1 MRQGKR
7 NGWLANG
14 SSYGMA
20 SEGCLCCEYRTQGRP
35 ASSDLTIICRM
46 NNYEHTGSS
55 AGKHAAQRP
64 DLERVQLNAAESPYP
79 TAPRNV
85 REEQRAQAQRQRAAA
100 VAEQAA
106 QSAATAQ
113 AALGQQPTQAIPGQ
127 QPTEAIPGPRR
138 GKHGRARNA
147 QQVRNGWD
155 AQQTQ
160 TIPGQQ
166 PTQAIPGQQPTE
178 AMPRGKH
185 GKRSRNGKPRKKSF
199 VTRKVE
205 AWCSRVLGAVSGD
218 GLAEQ
223 EAEYASGRTTRDYVW
238 NTVGV
243 GLWGM
248 VFPVLTIVVTQLA
261 GAEQAGMF
269 SLAFVTA
276 LLLMFVGNYG
286 VRNFQASDLDE
297 EYSFADYQ
305 ANRVLTVVIM
315 LVAGITYC
323 KFRGYTDQ
331 MWLMSLGVYLY
342 KAVDALADVYEGRL
356 QQVDKLYLAGISQ
369 AFRSAAALI
378 GFSLALLITRN
389 VGVSSIVMAV
399 IAALTFVVFT
409 FPLAQLETPKS
420 RSANAK
426 RVIGLLKQCFPLFV
440 ALFMYNLI
448 DNKPKCVMEGA
459 LSYDNQLYYNAL
471 YFPAHAILLTSGF
484 IYKPML
490 LKMANAWADPAKR
503 KKFDLIIV
511 VMFVIIVAI
520 TVVMAGAMSW
530 FGLAIMSFLYGIDF
544 EQYRGLCFV
553 MLAAGGVT
561 AGIEF
566 LYQVITVLRRQRAVT
581 KLYLITFGFSLFVPV
596 LLVIFAGLPGAV
608 IGYLIVMCILLVLL
622 VSEYASIR
630 MDLHRKLTGKAAP
643 DAEMPRAARTAAMAP
658 VQVAGAQAVGVQ
670 AVAAGV
676 PQAVAATQAQ
686 VQQAA
691 AAPQAGAPAEA
702 NVAVRGAH
710 APKTPMANAPS
721 EAAAA
726 GNPTPDRSTAAGNA
740 NRQASAPA
748 RLFVPEV
755 YDTAPIS
762 WTAGGTVGIAQPE
775 PEAPEPADEESKGS
789 NA

>member
-1 MRQGKR
+1 
-7 NGWLANG
+7 
-14 SSYGMA
+14 
-20 SEGCLCCEYRTQGRP
+20 
-35 ASSDLTIICRM
+35 M
-46 NNYEHTGSS
+46 NNYEHTESS

-127 QPTEAIPGPRR
+127 QPTEAIPGPRS

-426 RVIGLLKQCFPLFV
+426 RVIALLKQCFPLFV

-448 DNKPKCVMEGA
+448 DNMPKFVMEGA

-520 TVVMAGAMSW
+520 TVVVAGAMSW

-596 LLVIFAGLPGAV
+596 LLVNFTGLPGAV

-658 VQVAGAQAVGVQ
+658 VQVAGASAQSAAVGM
-670 AVAAGV
+670 

-691 AAPQAGAPAEA
+691 AAPQAGAPDAA
-702 NVAVRGAH
+702 SVAVRGAH
-710 APKTPMANAPS
+710 APKAPMANAPS

-775 PEAPEPADEESKGS
+775 PEAPEPAGGEGKGS

>member
-1 MRQGKR
+1 
-7 NGWLANG
+7 
-14 SSYGMA
+14 
-20 SEGCLCCEYRTQGRP
+20 
-35 ASSDLTIICRM
+35 M

-106 QSAATAQ
+106 QSAATTKAIP
-113 AALGQQPTQAIPGQ
+113 GQQSTQAIPGQ
-127 QPTEAIPGPRR
+127 QPTEAIPGARR

-147 QQVRNGWD
+147 QQVRNGRD

-160 TIPGQQ
+160 AVYGQQ
-166 PTQAIPGQQPTE
+166 PTQAIPGQQPTAAMPGCQPTE

-185 GKRSRNGKPRKKSF
+185 GKRSRNGKPRRKSF

-243 GLWGM
+243 GL

-342 KAVDALADVYEGRL
+342 KAIDALADVYEGRL

-426 RVIGLLKQCFPLFV
+426 RVIALLKQCFPLFV

-448 DNKPKCVMEGA
+448 DNMPKFVMEGA

-511 VMFVIIVAI
+511 VMFVIIVGI
-520 TVVMAGAMSW
+520 TVVVAGAMSW

-596 LLVIFAGLPGAV
+596 LLVNFTGLPGAV

-658 VQVAGAQAVGVQ
+658 VQVAGAQAAGVQ
-670 AVAAGV
+670 AVTASV

-686 VQQAA
+686 RATAQQAE
-691 AAPQAGAPAEA
+691 APAEA
-702 NVAVRGAH
+702 NAAARGAH
-710 APKTPMANAPS
+710 APKAPVAES
-721 EAAAA
+721 
-726 GNPTPDRSTAAGNA
+726 PTPDRNVAGGDG
-740 NRQASAPA
+740 NRQVSAPA

-762 WTAGGTVGIAQPE
+762 WTAGGTVGIARPE
-775 PEAPEPADEESKGS
+775 PEAPESGDEGEGD
-789 NA
+789 NG

>member
-1 MRQGKR
+1 
-7 NGWLANG
+7 
-14 SSYGMA
+14 
-20 SEGCLCCEYRTQGRP
+20 
-35 ASSDLTIICRM
+35 M
-46 NNYEHTGSS
+46 NNYEHTDSS

-100 VAEQAA
+100 MAEQAA
-106 QSAATAQ
+106 QSAATTQ
-113 AALGQQPTQAIPGQ
+113 AIPGQQQTQAIPGQQPTQAIPGQ
-127 QPTEAIPGPRR
+127 QPTEAIPGARR
-138 GKHGRARNA
+138 GRHGRARNA

-160 TIPGQQ
+160 AVYGQQ
-166 PTQAIPGQQPTE
+166 PTQAIPGQQPTAAMPGCQPTE

-185 GKRSRNGKPRKKSF
+185 GKRSRNGRPRKKSF

-297 EYSFADYQ
+297 KYSFADYQ

-315 LVAGITYC
+315 VVAGITYC

-426 RVIGLLKQCFPLFV
+426 RVIALLKQCFPLFV

-448 DNKPKCVMEGA
+448 DNMPKFVMEGA

-511 VMFVIIVAI
+511 VMLVIIVAI
-520 TVVMAGAMSW
+520 TVVVAGAMSW

-596 LLVIFAGLPGAV
+596 LLVNFTGLPGAV

-658 VQVAGAQAVGVQ
+658 VQVAGAGAQAAGVQ
-670 AVAAGV
+670 AVAASV

-686 VQQAA
+686 RATAQQAP
-691 AAPQAGAPAEA
+691 AAPQAQQAEAPAEA
-702 NVAVRGAH
+702 NAAARGAH
-710 APKTPMANAPS
+710 APKEPMANAPV
-721 EAAAA
+721 EASADV
-726 GNPTPDRSTAAGNA
+726 NPTPDRSTAAGDA
-740 NRQASAPA
+740 DRQASAPA
-748 RLFVPEV
+748 RLFVPDV

-775 PEAPEPADEESKGS
+775 PEAPEPAGEKGEDD
-789 NA
+789 NG

>member
-1 MRQGKR
+1 
-7 NGWLANG
+7 
-14 SSYGMA
+14 
-20 SEGCLCCEYRTQGRP
+20 
-35 ASSDLTIICRM
+35 M

-85 REEQRAQAQRQRAAA
+85 REEQRTAAQRQRAAA
-100 VAEQAA
+100 VAEQAS
-106 QSAATAQ
+106 QSAATTQ
-113 AALGQQPTQAIPGQ
+113 AIPGQQQTQAIPGQQPTQAIPGQ
-127 QPTEAIPGPRR
+127 QPTEAIGGARR

-147 QQVRNGWD
+147 QQVRNNWD
-155 AQQTQ
+155 AQPTQ
-160 TIPGQQ
+160 AVYGQQ
-166 PTQAIPGQQPTE
+166 PTAAMPGAQATE

-448 DNKPKCVMEGA
+448 DNMPKFVMEGA

-520 TVVMAGAMSW
+520 TVVVAGAMGW
-530 FGLAIMSFLYGIDF
+530 FGLTIMSFLYGIDF

-581 KLYLITFGFSLFVPV
+581 KLYLITFGLSLFVPV
-596 LLVIFAGLPGAV
+596 LLVNFTGLPGAV

-643 DAEMPRAARTAAMAP
+643 DAEMPRAARTGSMAP
-658 VQVAGAQAVGVQ
+658 VQVAGAQAAGVQ

-676 PQAVAATQAQ
+676 QAVAATQAQ

-691 AAPQAGAPAEA
+691 AAQAAQATVVQQA
-702 NVAVRGAH
+702 DIAVRGAH
-710 APKTPMANAPS
+710 APKAPT
-721 EAAAA
+721 E
-726 GNPTPDRSTAAGNA
+726 N
-740 NRQASAPA
+740 
-748 RLFVPEV
+748 
-755 YDTAPIS
+755 APIS

-775 PEAPEPADEESKGS
+775 PETPESGSGSEDERD

>member
-1 MRQGKR
+1 
-7 NGWLANG
+7 
-14 SSYGMA
+14 
-20 SEGCLCCEYRTQGRP
+20 
-35 ASSDLTIICRM
+35 M
-46 NNYEHTGSS
+46 NDYEHTGSS

-64 DLERVQLNAAESPYP
+64 DLERVQLNATESPYP

-100 VAEQAA
+100 VAKQAS
-106 QSAATAQ
+106 QSAATTQ
-113 AALGQQPTQAIPGQ
+113 AIPRQQQTQAIPGQQPTQAIPGQ
-127 QPTEAIPGPRR
+127 QPTEAIGGARR

-147 QQVRNGWD
+147 QQVRNNWD

-160 TIPGQQ
+160 AVHGQQ
-166 PTQAIPGQQPTE
+166 PTQAIPGQQPTVAMPGGQATE

-238 NTVGV
+238 NTIGV

-399 IAALTFVVFT
+399 IAAVTFVVFT

-426 RVIGLLKQCFPLFV
+426 RVIALLKQCFPLFV

-448 DNKPKCVMEGA
+448 DNMPKFVMEGA

-520 TVVMAGAMSW
+520 TVVVAGAMSW

-596 LLVIFAGLPGAV
+596 LLVNFTGLPGAV

-643 DAEMPRAARTAAMAP
+643 DAEMPRAARTGAMAP
-658 VQVAGAQAVGVQ
+658 MQVAGMGAQAV
-670 AVAAGV
+670 AAAGV
-676 PQAVAATQAQ
+676 APQAAGAPMQAQTMAGSAVPQAAGMPMQAPAAQQATAAQ
-686 VQQAA
+686 VQRA
-691 AAPQAGAPAEA
+691 AAPTA
-702 NVAVRGAH
+702 N
-710 APKTPMANAPS
+710 
-721 EAAAA
+721 
-726 GNPTPDRSTAAGNA
+726 
-740 NRQASAPA
+740 
-748 RLFVPEV
+748 
-755 YDTAPIS
+755 APIS
-762 WTAGGTVGIAQPE
+762 WSAGGTVGIAQPE
-775 PEAPEPADEESKGS
+775 PEMPESGSGSENESD

>member
-1 MRQGKR
+1 
-7 NGWLANG
+7 
-14 SSYGMA
+14 
-20 SEGCLCCEYRTQGRP
+20 
-35 ASSDLTIICRM
+35 M
-46 NNYEHTGSS
+46 NNYEHIGSS

-127 QPTEAIPGPRR
+127 QPTAAMPG
-138 GKHGRARNA
+138 G
-147 QQVRNGWD
+147 
-155 AQQTQ
+155 
-160 TIPGQQ
+160 
-166 PTQAIPGQQPTE
+166 QPTE

-448 DNKPKCVMEGA
+448 DNMPKFVMEGA

-596 LLVIFAGLPGAV
+596 LLVSFTGLPGAV

-658 VQVAGAQAVGVQ
+658 VQVAGAQA
-670 AVAAGV
+670 AGV
-676 PQAVAATQAQ
+676 QAVAATQAQ

-691 AAPQAGAPAEA
+691 AAQAAQATVVQQA
-702 NVAVRGAH
+702 NIAVRGAH
-710 APKTPMANAPS
+710 APKAPLANAPV

>member
-1 MRQGKR
+1 
-7 NGWLANG
+7 
-14 SSYGMA
+14 
-20 SEGCLCCEYRTQGRP
+20 
-35 ASSDLTIICRM
+35 M

-55 AGKHAAQRP
+55 TGKHAAQRP

-85 REEQRAQAQRQRAAA
+85 REEQRAAAQRERAAA

-138 GKHGRARNA
+138 GKHSRAHNA

-155 AQQTQ
+155 ARQTQ
-160 TIPGQQ
+160 AVYGQQ
-166 PTQAIPGQQPTE
+166 PTQAIPGQQPTAAMPGGQPTE
-178 AMPRGKH
+178 ALPRGKH

-199 VTRKVE
+199 ITRKVE

-420 RSANAK
+420 RNANAK
-426 RVIGLLKQCFPLFV
+426 RVIALLKQCFPLFV

-448 DNKPKCVMEGA
+448 DNMPKFVMEGA

-520 TVVMAGAMSW
+520 TVVVAGAMGW
-530 FGLAIMSFLYGIDF
+530 FGLTIMSFLYSIDF

-596 LLVIFAGLPGAV
+596 LLVNFTGLPGAV

-643 DAEMPRAARTAAMAP
+643 DAEMPRAVRTAAMAP
-658 VQVAGAQAVGVQ
+658 VQVAGAGEQ
-670 AVAAGV
+670 AAGV
-676 PQAVAATQAQ
+676 QAVAATQAQ

-691 AAPQAGAPAEA
+691 AAQTAQATVVQQADI
-702 NVAVRGAH
+702 AVRGAH
-710 APKTPMANAPS
+710 APKAPMANAPS

-726 GNPTPDRSTAAGNA
+726 GNPTPDRSTTAGNA

-748 RLFVPEV
+748 RLFVPKV

-775 PEAPEPADEESKGS
+775 PEAPEPADEEGKGS

>member
-1 MRQGKR
+1 
-7 NGWLANG
+7 
-14 SSYGMA
+14 
-20 SEGCLCCEYRTQGRP
+20 
-35 ASSDLTIICRM
+35 M

-85 REEQRAQAQRQRAAA
+85 REAQRERAAA
-100 VAEQAA
+100 MAEQAA
-106 QSAATAQ
+106 QSAAT
-113 AALGQQPTQAIPGQ
+113 TQA
-127 QPTEAIPGPRR
+127 
-138 GKHGRARNA
+138 
-147 QQVRNGWD
+147 
-155 AQQTQ
+155 
-160 TIPGQQ
+160 IPGQQ
-166 PTQAIPGQQPTE
+166 PTQAIPGQQPTQAIPGQQPTHAIPSQQPTAAIPGTRRGKHGRARNAQQVRSDWDAQQTQAVYGQQPTQAIPGQQPTVAMPGSQATE
-178 AMPRGKH
+178 SMPRGKH

-223 EAEYASGRTTRDYVW
+223 EAEYASGRTKRDYVW

-420 RSANAK
+420 RRANAK
-426 RVIGLLKQCFPLFV
+426 RVIALLKQCFPLFV

-448 DNKPKCVMEGA
+448 DNMPKFVMEGA

-490 LKMANAWADPAKR
+490 LKMANAWADPSKR

-511 VMFVIIVAI
+511 VMFVIIVGI
-520 TVVMAGAMSW
+520 TVVVAGAMSW

-596 LLVIFAGLPGAV
+596 LLVNFTGLPGAV

-658 VQVAGAQAVGVQ
+658 VQVAGAGAGVMPQAVG
-670 AVAAGV
+670 A
-676 PQAVAATQAQ
+676 PMQAQ
-686 VQQAA
+686 AQQAA
-691 AAPQAGAPAEA
+691 AAQTAQMAGTPQADA
-702 NVAVRGAH
+702 AVRGAH
-710 APKTPMANAPS
+710 APKAPMANAPR

-726 GNPTPDRSTAAGNA
+726 GDPTPDRSTAAGNA
-740 NRQASAPA
+740 ERRASAPA
-748 RLFVPEV
+748 RLLVPEV

-775 PEAPEPADEESKGS
+775 PEAPESAGEEDEGV

>member
-1 MRQGKR
+1 
-7 NGWLANG
+7 
-14 SSYGMA
+14 
-20 SEGCLCCEYRTQGRP
+20 
-35 ASSDLTIICRM
+35 M

-106 QSAATAQ
+106 QSAATTKAIP
-113 AALGQQPTQAIPGQ
+113 GQQSTQAIPGQ
-127 QPTEAIPGPRR
+127 QPTAAMPGC
-138 GKHGRARNA
+138 
-147 QQVRNGWD
+147 
-155 AQQTQ
+155 
-160 TIPGQQ
+160 
-166 PTQAIPGQQPTE
+166 QPTE

-185 GKRSRNGKPRKKSF
+185 GKRSRNGKPRRKSF
-199 VTRKVE
+199 ITRKVE
-205 AWCSRVLGAVSGD
+205 AWCLRVLGAVSGD

-389 VGVSSIVMAV
+389 VSVSSIVMAV

-426 RVIGLLKQCFPLFV
+426 RVIALLKQCFPLFV

-448 DNKPKCVMEGA
+448 DNMPKFVMEGA

-520 TVVMAGAMSW
+520 TVVVAGAMGW

-596 LLVIFAGLPGAV
+596 LLVNFTGLPGAV

-658 VQVAGAQAVGVQ
+658 VQVAGAGAQAAGVQ
-670 AVAAGV
+670 AVAASV

-686 VQQAA
+686 RTE
-691 AAPQAGAPAEA
+691 APAEA
-702 NVAVRGAH
+702 NAAARGAH
-710 APKTPMANAPS
+710 APKASMANAPV
-721 EAAAA
+721 EASAD
-726 GNPTPDRSTAAGNA
+726 GNPTPDRSTAAGDA
-740 NRQASAPA
+740 DRQASAPA

-775 PEAPEPADEESKGS
+775 PEAPESDDEGEGD
-789 NA
+789 NG

>member
-1 MRQGKR
+1 
-7 NGWLANG
+7 
-14 SSYGMA
+14 
-20 SEGCLCCEYRTQGRP
+20 
-35 ASSDLTIICRM
+35 M
-46 NNYEHTGSS
+46 NNYEHTRSS

-113 AALGQQPTQAIPGQ
+113 AALDQQPTQAIPGQQPTQAIPGQ
-127 QPTEAIPGPRR
+127 QPTAAMPG
-138 GKHGRARNA
+138 G
-147 QQVRNGWD
+147 
-155 AQQTQ
+155 
-160 TIPGQQ
+160 
-166 PTQAIPGQQPTE
+166 QPTE

-426 RVIGLLKQCFPLFV
+426 RVIALLKQCFPLFV

-448 DNKPKCVMEGA
+448 DNMPKFVMEGA

-596 LLVIFAGLPGAV
+596 LLVNFTGLPGAV

-643 DAEMPRAARTAAMAP
+643 DAEMPRAARTATMAP
-658 VQVAGAQAVGVQ
+658 VQVAGASAQSAAVGM
-670 AVAAGV
+670 

-691 AAPQAGAPAEA
+691 AAPQTGAPAEA
-702 NVAVRGAH
+702 NAAVRGAH
-710 APKTPMANAPS
+710 APKAPLANAPV
-721 EAAAA
+721 EASAA

-740 NRQASAPA
+740 NHQTSAPA

-775 PEAPEPADEESKGS
+775 PEAPEPAGEEGKGS

>member
-1 MRQGKR
+1 
-7 NGWLANG
+7 
-14 SSYGMA
+14 
-20 SEGCLCCEYRTQGRP
+20 
-35 ASSDLTIICRM
+35 M

-113 AALGQQPTQAIPGQ
+113 AALGQQPTQAIPSQ

-426 RVIGLLKQCFPLFV
+426 RVIALLKQCFPLFV

-448 DNKPKCVMEGA
+448 DNMPKFVMEGA

-596 LLVIFAGLPGAV
+596 LLVNFTGLPGAV

-643 DAEMPRAARTAAMAP
+643 DAEMPRAARTGAMAP
-658 VQVAGAQAVGVQ
+658 VQVAGASAQSAAVGM
-670 AVAAGV
+670 

-691 AAPQAGAPAEA
+691 AAQAAQATVVQQAGAPAEA

-710 APKTPMANAPS
+710 APKAPMANAPS

-726 GNPTPDRSTAAGNA
+726 GNPTPDRSTAAGDA
-740 NRQASAPA
+740 DRQASAPA

-775 PEAPEPADEESKGS
+775 PEAPEPAGEEGKGS

>member
-1 MRQGKR
+1 
-7 NGWLANG
+7 
-14 SSYGMA
+14 
-20 SEGCLCCEYRTQGRP
+20 
-35 ASSDLTIICRM
+35 M

-113 AALGQQPTQAIPGQ
+113 AALDQQPTQAIPGQ
-127 QPTEAIPGPRR
+127 QPTEAIPGARR

-147 QQVRNGWD
+147 QQVRNGRD
-155 AQQTQ
+155 SQQTQ
-160 TIPGQQ
+160 AVYGQQ
-166 PTQAIPGQQPTE
+166 PTAAMPGGQPTE

-426 RVIGLLKQCFPLFV
+426 RVIALLKQCFPLFV

-448 DNKPKCVMEGA
+448 DNMPKFVMEGA

-520 TVVMAGAMSW
+520 TVVVAGAMSW

-596 LLVIFAGLPGAV
+596 LLVNFTGLPGAV

-643 DAEMPRAARTAAMAP
+643 DAEMPRAARTGAMAP
-658 VQVAGAQAVGVQ
+658 VQVAGAQAAGVQ
-670 AVAAGV
+670 AVAASV
-676 PQAVAATQAQ
+676 PQAVAAAQAQ

-691 AAPQAGAPAEA
+691 AAQAAQATVVQQAGAPAEA
-702 NVAVRGAH
+702 NAAVRGAH
-710 APKTPMANAPS
+710 APKESMAN
-721 EAAAA
+721 
-726 GNPTPDRSTAAGNA
+726 
-740 NRQASAPA
+740 
-748 RLFVPEV
+748 
-755 YDTAPIS
+755 APIS

-775 PEAPEPADEESKGS
+775 PEAPESGGENESD

>member
-1 MRQGKR
+1 
-7 NGWLANG
+7 
-14 SSYGMA
+14 
-20 SEGCLCCEYRTQGRP
+20 
-35 ASSDLTIICRM
+35 M

-85 REEQRAQAQRQRAAA
+85 REAQRERAAA
-100 VAEQAA
+100 MAEQAA
-106 QSAATAQ
+106 QSAAT
-113 AALGQQPTQAIPGQ
+113 TQAIPGQ
-127 QPTEAIPGPRR
+127 QPTQAIPSQQPTAAIPGTRR

-147 QQVRNGWD
+147 QQVRSDWD

-160 TIPGQQ
+160 AAYGQQ
-166 PTQAIPGQQPTE
+166 PTQAIPGQQPTVAMPGAQATE

-185 GKRSRNGKPRKKSF
+185 GKRARNGKPRKKSF
-199 VTRKVE
+199 ITRKVE

-238 NTVGV
+238 NTIGV

-342 KAVDALADVYEGRL
+342 KAIDALADVYEGRL

-420 RSANAK
+420 RRASAK
-426 RVIGLLKQCFPLFV
+426 RVIALLKQCFPLFV

-448 DNKPKCVMEGA
+448 DNMPKFVMEGA

-490 LKMANAWADPAKR
+490 LKMANAWADPSKR
-503 KKFDLIIV
+503 KKFDLIII
-511 VMFVIIVAI
+511 VMFVIIVGI
-520 TVVMAGAMSW
+520 TVVVAGAMSW

-596 LLVIFAGLPGAV
+596 LLVNFTGLPGAV

-643 DAEMPRAARTAAMAP
+643 DAEMPRAARTGAMAP
-658 VQVAGAQAVGVQ
+658 VQVAGA
-670 AVAAGV
+670 AAGVV

-686 VQQAA
+686 QAA
-691 AAPQAGAPAEA
+691 VAQAAQAASAPQADA
-702 NVAVRGAH
+702 AVRGAH
-710 APKTPMANAPS
+710 APKTPAANAPR

-726 GNPTPDRSTAAGNA
+726 GDPTPDRSAAGDA
-740 NRQASAPA
+740 DRQASAPG
-748 RLFVPEV
+748 RRFVPQV
-755 YDTAPIS
+755 YDAAPIS

-775 PEAPEPADEESKGS
+775 PEAPKPAGEEDEGV

>member
-1 MRQGKR
+1 
-7 NGWLANG
+7 
-14 SSYGMA
+14 
-20 SEGCLCCEYRTQGRP
+20 
-35 ASSDLTIICRM
+35 M
-46 NNYEHTGSS
+46 NNYEHTSSS

-100 VAEQAA
+100 MADQAA
-106 QSAATAQ
+106 QSAATTQ
-113 AALGQQPTQAIPGQ
+113 AIPGQQATQAIPGQ
-127 QPTEAIPGPRR
+127 QPTQAIPRQQPTAAIGGPRR
-138 GKHGRARNA
+138 GKHGRTRNA

-160 TIPGQQ
+160 AVYGQQ
-166 PTQAIPGQQPTE
+166 PTQAIPGQQATQAIPGQQPTAAMPGAQATE

-199 VTRKVE
+199 ITRKVE

-238 NTVGV
+238 NTIGV

-399 IAALTFVVFT
+399 IAAITFVVFT

-420 RSANAK
+420 RRANAK
-426 RVIGLLKQCFPLFV
+426 RVIALLKQCFPLFV

-448 DNKPKCVMEGA
+448 DNMPKFVMEGA

-511 VMFVIIVAI
+511 VMFVIIVGI
-520 TVVMAGAMSW
+520 TVVVACAMSW

-596 LLVIFAGLPGAV
+596 LLVNFTGLPGAV

-643 DAEMPRAARTAAMAP
+643 DAEMPRASRTGAMAP
-658 VQVAGAQAVGVQ
+658 VQVAGAGASAMPQ
-670 AVAAGV
+670 AAGV
-676 PQAVAATQAQ
+676 PQAVAAGM
-686 VQQAA
+686 
-691 AAPQAGAPAEA
+691 PQMAGAPMQTQQADA
-702 NVAVRGAH
+702 AVRGAH
-710 APKTPMANAPS
+710 APKAPVANVPS
-721 EAAAA
+721 EAAA
-726 GNPTPDRSTAAGNA
+726 GNPTPDRNAAGDA
-740 NRQASAPA
+740 DRQASAPG
-748 RLFVPEV
+748 RRFVPEM
-755 YDTAPIS
+755 YDAAPIS

-775 PEAPEPADEESKGS
+775 PEAPESDDEGEDD

>member
-1 MRQGKR
+1 
-7 NGWLANG
+7 
-14 SSYGMA
+14 
-20 SEGCLCCEYRTQGRP
+20 
-35 ASSDLTIICRM
+35 M

-85 REEQRAQAQRQRAAA
+85 REEQRAAAQRQRAAA

-106 QSAATAQ
+106 QSAAT
-113 AALGQQPTQAIPGQ
+113 TQAIPGQ
-127 QPTEAIPGPRR
+127 QPTEAIGGARR

-160 TIPGQQ
+160 AVFGQQ
-166 PTQAIPGQQPTE
+166 PTQAIPGQQPTAAMPGGQPTE

-399 IAALTFVVFT
+399 IAALTFVVLT

-448 DNKPKCVMEGA
+448 DNMPKFVMEGV

-490 LKMANAWADPAKR
+490 LKMANAWADPTKR

-511 VMFVIIVAI
+511 VMFVIIVGI
-520 TVVMAGAMSW
+520 TVVVAGAMSW

-596 LLVIFAGLPGAV
+596 LLVNFTGLPGAV

-658 VQVAGAQAVGVQ
+658 VQVAGAGASVMPQ
-670 AVAAGV
+670 AAGV
-676 PQAVAATQAQ
+676 PQAVAAGATQMAGAPMQ
-686 VQQAA
+686 AQQAA
-691 AAPQAGAPAEA
+691 VAQAAQMASAPQADA
-702 NVAVRGAH
+702 AVRGAH
-710 APKTPMANAPS
+710 AAKAPMANAPA

-726 GNPTPDRSTAAGNA
+726 GNPAPDRSAAGNA
-740 NRQASAPA
+740 DRQASAPA
-748 RLFVPEV
+748 RQFVPEV

-775 PEAPEPADEESKGS
+775 PESPEPAGEEGEGD

>member
-1 MRQGKR
+1 
-7 NGWLANG
+7 
-14 SSYGMA
+14 
-20 SEGCLCCEYRTQGRP
+20 
-35 ASSDLTIICRM
+35 M

-100 VAEQAA
+100 VAKQASR
-106 QSAATAQ
+106 SAATTQ
-113 AALGQQPTQAIPGQ
+113 AIPGQQQTQAIPGQQPTQAIPGQ
-127 QPTEAIPGPRR
+127 QPTEAIGGARR

-147 QQVRNGWD
+147 QQVRNNWD
-155 AQQTQ
+155 AQPTQ
-160 TIPGQQ
+160 AVYGQQ
-166 PTQAIPGQQPTE
+166 PTQAIPGQQPTAAMPGAQATE

-315 LVAGITYC
+315 LVTGITYC

-399 IAALTFVVFT
+399 IAAITFVVFT

-448 DNKPKCVMEGA
+448 DNMPKFVMEGA

-520 TVVMAGAMSW
+520 TVVVAGAMSW

-596 LLVIFAGLPGAV
+596 LLVNFTGLPGAV

-643 DAEMPRAARTAAMAP
+643 DAEMPRAVRTAAMAP
-658 VQVAGAQAVGVQ
+658 VQVAGAQA
-670 AVAAGV
+670 AGV
-676 PQAVAATQAQ
+676 EAVAATQAQ

-691 AAPQAGAPAEA
+691 AAQTAQATVVQQADI
-702 NVAVRGAH
+702 AVRGAH
-710 APKTPMANAPS
+710 APKAPT
-721 EAAAA
+721 E
-726 GNPTPDRSTAAGNA
+726 N
-740 NRQASAPA
+740 
-748 RLFVPEV
+748 
-755 YDTAPIS
+755 APIS
-762 WTAGGTVGIAQPE
+762 WSAGGTVGIAQPE
-775 PEAPEPADEESKGS
+775 PETPESGSGSEDERD

>member
-1 MRQGKR
+1 
-7 NGWLANG
+7 
-14 SSYGMA
+14 
-20 SEGCLCCEYRTQGRP
+20 
-35 ASSDLTIICRM
+35 M
-46 NNYEHTGSS
+46 NNFEHTGSS
-55 AGKHAAQRP
+55 TGKHAAQRP
-64 DLERVQLNAAESPYP
+64 DLERVQFNAAESPYP

-85 REEQRAQAQRQRAAA
+85 REEQRTQAQRQRAAA

-106 QSAATAQ
+106 QSAATTQ
-113 AALGQQPTQAIPGQ
+113 AIPDQQPTQALPGQ
-127 QPTEAIPGPRR
+127 QPTEAIPGARR

-147 QQVRNGWD
+147 QQVRSGWD

-160 TIPGQQ
+160 AVYGQQ
-166 PTQAIPGQQPTE
+166 PTQAIPGQQPTAAMPGGQPTE

-199 VTRKVE
+199 VTRKME
-205 AWCSRVLGAVSGD
+205 AWCSRVLGAVNGD

-238 NTVGV
+238 NTIGV

-426 RVIGLLKQCFPLFV
+426 RVIALLKQCFPLFV

-448 DNKPKCVMEGA
+448 DNMPKFVMEGA

-520 TVVMAGAMSW
+520 TVVVAGAMGW

-596 LLVIFAGLPGAV
+596 LLVNFTGLPGAV

-643 DAEMPRAARTAAMAP
+643 DAEMPRAARTGAMAP
-658 VQVAGAQAVGVQ
+658 VQVAGAQA
-670 AVAAGV
+670 AGA
-676 PQAVAATQAQ
+676 PMQAQ

-691 AAPQAGAPAEA
+691 AAQTAQAAAVQQAGAPAEA

-710 APKTPMANAPS
+710 APKAPMASAPS

-726 GNPTPDRSTAAGNA
+726 GNPTPDRSTTAGNA

-762 WTAGGTVGIAQPE
+762 WSAGGTVGIAQPE
-775 PEAPEPADEESKGS
+775 PEAPKSGSGSEDERD

>member
-1 MRQGKR
+1 
-7 NGWLANG
+7 
-14 SSYGMA
+14 
-20 SEGCLCCEYRTQGRP
+20 
-35 ASSDLTIICRM
+35 M

-85 REEQRAQAQRQRAAA
+85 REAQRERAAA
-100 VAEQAA
+100 MAEQAA
-106 QSAATAQ
+106 QSAAT
-113 AALGQQPTQAIPGQ
+113 TQAIPGQ
-127 QPTEAIPGPRR
+127 QPTQAIPNQQSTAAVPGTRR

-147 QQVRNGWD
+147 QQVRSDWD
-155 AQQTQ
+155 AQPTQ
-160 TIPGQQ
+160 AVYGQQ
-166 PTQAIPGQQPTE
+166 PTQAIPGQQPTAAMPGAQATE
-178 AMPRGKH
+178 AIPRGKH
-185 GKRSRNGKPRKKSF
+185 GKRARNGKPRKKSF

-342 KAVDALADVYEGRL
+342 KAIDALADVYEGRL

-420 RSANAK
+420 RRASAK
-426 RVIGLLKQCFPLFV
+426 RVIALLKQCFPLFV

-448 DNKPKCVMEGA
+448 DNMPKFVMEGA

-490 LKMANAWADPAKR
+490 LKMANAWADPSKR
-503 KKFDLIIV
+503 KKFDLIII
-511 VMFVIIVAI
+511 VMFVIIVGI
-520 TVVMAGAMSW
+520 TVVVAGAMSW

-596 LLVIFAGLPGAV
+596 LLVNFTGLPGAV

-658 VQVAGAQAVGVQ
+658 VQVAGAGASVMPQ
-670 AVAAGV
+670 AAGV
-676 PQAVAATQAQ
+676 PQAVAAGATQMAGAPMQ
-686 VQQAA
+686 AQQAA
-691 AAPQAGAPAEA
+691 VAQAAQMASAPQADA
-702 NVAVRGAH
+702 AVRGAH
-710 APKTPMANAPS
+710 AAKAPMANAPA

-726 GNPTPDRSTAAGNA
+726 GNPAPDRSAAGNA
-740 NRQASAPA
+740 DRQASAPA
-748 RLFVPEV
+748 RQFVPEV

-775 PEAPEPADEESKGS
+775 PESPEPAGEEGEGD

>member
-1 MRQGKR
+1 
-7 NGWLANG
+7 
-14 SSYGMA
+14 
-20 SEGCLCCEYRTQGRP
+20 
-35 ASSDLTIICRM
+35 M

-127 QPTEAIPGPRR
+127 QPAEVIGGARR

-160 TIPGQQ
+160 AVYGQQ
-166 PTQAIPGQQPTE
+166 PTQAIPGQQPTA
-178 AMPRGKH
+178 AMPR

-323 KFRGYTDQ
+323 KFRGYADQ

-399 IAALTFVVFT
+399 IAAITFVVFT

-448 DNKPKCVMEGA
+448 DNMPKFVMEGA

-490 LKMANAWADPAKR
+490 LKMANAWADPTKR

-511 VMFVIIVAI
+511 VMFVIIVGI
-520 TVVMAGAMSW
+520 TVVVAGAMSW

-596 LLVIFAGLPGAV
+596 LLVNFTGLPGAV

-643 DAEMPRAARTAAMAP
+643 DAEMPRAARTGAMAP
-658 VQVAGAQAVGVQ
+658 VQVAGAGEQA
-670 AVAAGV
+670 AAGV
-676 PQAVAATQAQ
+676 VPQAAVAPMQAQ
-686 VQQAA
+686 AMAGGAVPQA
-691 AAPQAGAPAEA
+691 AGAPM
-702 NVAVRGAH
+702 R
-710 APKTPMANAPS
+710 
-721 EAAAA
+721 AAAQRA
-726 GNPTPDRSTAAGNA
+726 
-740 NRQASAPA
+740 
-748 RLFVPEV
+748 V
-755 YDTAPIS
+755 APIS
-762 WTAGGTVGIAQPE
+762 WTAGGTVGIVQPE
-775 PEAPEPADEESKGS
+775 PEAPEPAGEEGEDD
-789 NA
+789 NG

>member
-1 MRQGKR
+1 
-7 NGWLANG
+7 
-14 SSYGMA
+14 
-20 SEGCLCCEYRTQGRP
+20 
-35 ASSDLTIICRM
+35 M

-160 TIPGQQ
+160 AVYGQQ
-166 PTQAIPGQQPTE
+166 PTQAIPGQQPTAAMPGGQPTE

-315 LVAGITYC
+315 LVAGITYY

-378 GFSLALLITRN
+378 GFSLTLLITRN

-426 RVIGLLKQCFPLFV
+426 RVIALLKQCFPLFV

-448 DNKPKCVMEGA
+448 DTMPKFVMEGA

-511 VMFVIIVAI
+511 VMFVIIVGI
-520 TVVMAGAMSW
+520 TVVVAGAMGW

-596 LLVIFAGLPGAV
+596 LLVNFTGLPGAV

-643 DAEMPRAARTAAMAP
+643 DAEMPRAARTAAMTP
-658 VQVAGAQAVGVQ
+658 VQVAGAQA
-670 AVAAGV
+670 AGV
-676 PQAVAATQAQ
+676 PQAPAATQAQ
-686 VQQAA
+686 AQRAD
-691 AAPQAGAPAEA
+691 
-702 NVAVRGAH
+702 VAVRGAH
-710 APKTPMANAPS
+710 APKEPMAN
-721 EAAAA
+721 
-726 GNPTPDRSTAAGNA
+726 
-740 NRQASAPA
+740 
-748 RLFVPEV
+748 
-755 YDTAPIS
+755 APIS

-775 PEAPEPADEESKGS
+775 PEAPESGGENESD

>member
-1 MRQGKR
+1 
-7 NGWLANG
+7 
-14 SSYGMA
+14 
-20 SEGCLCCEYRTQGRP
+20 
-35 ASSDLTIICRM
+35 M
-46 NNYEHTGSS
+46 NNYEHTRSS

-113 AALGQQPTQAIPGQ
+113 AALDQQPTQAIPGQ
-127 QPTEAIPGPRR
+127 QPTAAMPG
-138 GKHGRARNA
+138 G
-147 QQVRNGWD
+147 
-155 AQQTQ
+155 
-160 TIPGQQ
+160 
-166 PTQAIPGQQPTE
+166 QPTE

-426 RVIGLLKQCFPLFV
+426 RVIALLKQCFPLFV

-448 DNKPKCVMEGA
+448 DNMPKFVMEGA

-596 LLVIFAGLPGAV
+596 LLVNFTGLPGAV

-643 DAEMPRAARTAAMAP
+643 DAEMPRAARTATMAP
-658 VQVAGAQAVGVQ
+658 VQVAGASAQSAAVGM
-670 AVAAGV
+670 

-691 AAPQAGAPAEA
+691 AAPQTGAPAEA
-702 NVAVRGAH
+702 NAAVRGAH
-710 APKTPMANAPS
+710 APKAPLANAPV
-721 EAAAA
+721 EASAA

-740 NRQASAPA
+740 NHQTSAPA

-775 PEAPEPADEESKGS
+775 PEAPEPAGEEGKGS

>member
-1 MRQGKR
+1 
-7 NGWLANG
+7 
-14 SSYGMA
+14 
-20 SEGCLCCEYRTQGRP
+20 
-35 ASSDLTIICRM
+35 M

-85 REEQRAQAQRQRAAA
+85 REAQRERAAA
-100 VAEQAA
+100 MAEQAA
-106 QSAATAQ
+106 QSAATTQAIPGQQPTAAIPGTRRGKHGRAHNAQ
-113 AALGQQPTQAIPGQ
+113 QARSDWDAQPTQAVYGQQPTQAIPGQ
-127 QPTEAIPGPRR
+127 QPTAAMPG
-138 GKHGRARNA
+138 A
-147 QQVRNGWD
+147 Q
-155 AQQTQ
+155 A
-160 TIPGQQ
+160 
-166 PTQAIPGQQPTE
+166 TE

-199 VTRKVE
+199 ITRKVE

-305 ANRVLTVVIM
+305 VNRVLTVVIM

-399 IAALTFVVFT
+399 IAVLTFVVFT

-448 DNKPKCVMEGA
+448 DNMPKFVMEGA

-490 LKMANAWADPAKR
+490 LKMANAWADPSKR

-511 VMFVIIVAI
+511 VMFVIIVGI
-520 TVVMAGAMSW
+520 TVVVAGAMSW

-596 LLVIFAGLPGAV
+596 LLVNFTGLPGAV

-658 VQVAGAQAVGVQ
+658 VQVAGAGASVMPQ
-670 AVAAGV
+670 AAGV
-676 PQAVAATQAQ
+676 PQAVAAGATQMAGAPMQ
-686 VQQAA
+686 AQQAA
-691 AAPQAGAPAEA
+691 VAQAAQMASAPQADA
-702 NVAVRGAH
+702 AVRGAH
-710 APKTPMANAPS
+710 AAKAPMANAPA

-726 GNPTPDRSTAAGNA
+726 GNPAPDRSAAGNA
-740 NRQASAPA
+740 DRQASAPA
-748 RLFVPEV
+748 RQFVPEA

-775 PEAPEPADEESKGS
+775 PESPEPAGEEGEGD

>member
-1 MRQGKR
+1 
-7 NGWLANG
+7 
-14 SSYGMA
+14 
-20 SEGCLCCEYRTQGRP
+20 
-35 ASSDLTIICRM
+35 M

-85 REEQRAQAQRQRAAA
+85 REAQRERAAA
-100 VAEQAA
+100 MAEQAA
-106 QSAATAQ
+106 QSAAT
-113 AALGQQPTQAIPGQ
+113 TQAIPGQ
-127 QPTEAIPGPRR
+127 QPTQAIPSQQPTAAIPGTRR

-147 QQVRNGWD
+147 QQVRSDWD
-155 AQQTQ
+155 TQQTQ
-160 TIPGQQ
+160 AVYGQQ
-166 PTQAIPGQQPTE
+166 PTQAIPGQQPTAAVPSSQATE

-199 VTRKVE
+199 ITRKVE

-238 NTVGV
+238 NTIGV

-315 LVAGITYC
+315 LVAGVTYC

-342 KAVDALADVYEGRL
+342 KAIDALADVYEGRL

-420 RSANAK
+420 RRASAK
-426 RVIGLLKQCFPLFV
+426 RVIALLKQCFPLFV

-448 DNKPKCVMEGA
+448 DNMPKFVMEGA

-490 LKMANAWADPAKR
+490 LKMANAWADPSKR
-503 KKFDLIIV
+503 KKFDLIII
-511 VMFVIIVAI
+511 VMFVIIVGI
-520 TVVMAGAMSW
+520 TVVVAGAMSW
-530 FGLAIMSFLYGIDF
+530 FGLAIMNFLYGIDF

-596 LLVIFAGLPGAV
+596 LLVNFTGLPGAV

-643 DAEMPRAARTAAMAP
+643 DAEMPRAARTAAMAS
-658 VQVAGAQAVGVQ
+658 VQVAGTGASVMPQ
-670 AVAAGV
+670 AVAAGM
-676 PQAVAATQAQ
+676 PQTAGAPLQAQ
-686 VQQAA
+686 AQQAA
-691 AAPQAGAPAEA
+691 VAQVSQAASAPQADA
-702 NVAVRGAH
+702 AVRGAH
-710 APKTPMANAPS
+710 AAKTPVANAPR

-726 GNPTPDRSTAAGNA
+726 GNPTPDRNAAGNA
-740 NRQASAPA
+740 DRQASTPG
-748 RLFVPEV
+748 RRFVPEV
-755 YDTAPIS
+755 YDAAPIS
-762 WTAGGTVGIAQPE
+762 WTAGGTVGITQPE
-775 PEAPEPADEESKGS
+775 PESPEPAGEEDEGD

>member
-1 MRQGKR
+1 
-7 NGWLANG
+7 
-14 SSYGMA
+14 
-20 SEGCLCCEYRTQGRP
+20 
-35 ASSDLTIICRM
+35 M

-100 VAEQAA
+100 VAKQAA
-106 QSAATAQ
+106 QSAATTQ
-113 AALGQQPTQAIPGQ
+113 AIPGQQQTQAIPGQQPTQAIPGQ
-127 QPTEAIPGPRR
+127 QPTKAIGGERR

-147 QQVRNGWD
+147 QQVRNNWD
-155 AQQTQ
+155 AQPTQ
-160 TIPGQQ
+160 AVYGQQ
-166 PTQAIPGQQPTE
+166 PTAAMPGAQATE

-399 IAALTFVVFT
+399 IATITFVVFT

-448 DNKPKCVMEGA
+448 DNMPKFVMEGA

-520 TVVMAGAMSW
+520 TVVVAGAMGW
-530 FGLAIMSFLYGIDF
+530 FGLTIMSFLYSIDF

-596 LLVIFAGLPGAV
+596 LLVNFTGLPGAV

-658 VQVAGAQAVGVQ
+658 VQVAGAGEQA
-670 AVAAGV
+670 AAGV
-676 PQAVAATQAQ
+676 VPQAAVAPMQAQ
-686 VQQAA
+686 RAE
-691 AAPQAGAPAEA
+691 APAEA
-702 NVAVRGAH
+702 NAAARGAH
-710 APKTPMANAPS
+710 APKEPMANAPV
-721 EAAAA
+721 EASAD
-726 GNPTPDRSTAAGNA
+726 GNPTPDRSTAAGDA
-740 NRQASAPA
+740 DRQAFAPA

-775 PEAPEPADEESKGS
+775 PEAPEPAGEEGEDD
-789 NA
+789 NG